1 MAPSA
6 KSSEA
11 PFTIMALLY
20 LGAVSWA
27 PASACQVGVRTPHL
41 PPTMLRMSAGAEAD
55 ALSAKDAEIHRLR
68 KEMEE
73 MQAQLARTQDATA
86 RAIEEARESA

>member
-1 MAPSA
+1 
-6 KSSEA
+6 
-11 PFTIMALLY
+11 MALLY

-41 PPTMLRMSAGAEAD
+41 PPTCMSAGAEAD
-55 ALSAKDAEIHRLR
+55 ALSAKDAEIQRLR

-86 RAIEEARESA
+86 RAIEEARKSA

>member
-1 MAPSA
+1 
-6 KSSEA
+6 
-11 PFTIMALLY
+11 
-20 LGAVSWA
+20 
-27 PASACQVGVRTPHL
+27 
-41 PPTMLRMSAGAEAD
+41 MLRMSAGAEAD

-86 RAIEEARESA
+86 RAIEEARKSA

>member
-1 MAPSA
+1 
-6 KSSEA
+6 
-11 PFTIMALLY
+11 MALLY

-41 PPTMLRMSAGAEAD
+41 PPTMHVRMSAGAEAD

-86 RAIEEARESA
+86 RAIEEARKSA